1 MKMRNFCMGKNT
13 NVLMKQQARN
23 EWATFFVNNYT
34 CYKRLISKLYKNL
47 KASFIMKTSKPGIS
61 GA

>member
-1 MKMRNFCMGKNT
+1 
-13 NVLMKQQARN
+13 MKQQARN